1 MAAFSAV
8 AELPPAAITQVH
20 GPTPAVVTQ
29 VHGPDSTPTSAPFGG
44 PLSVDNPYLK
54 DALVSNVIKSS
65 VGDFED
71 AREVILSTT
80 DLNDDMG
87 TQQEI
92 FMNQCHASRAL
103 IILGN
108 LLVGAFAGNVT
119 DELPIERVVVA
130 LRVAGTRVH
139 LGYNGAGRLVILRIY
154 IFGSNLVKDQ
164 ESVLGV
170 TSTLQVMPVFGIR
183 SPNVGYQ
190 NNCVKAVLRVSK
202 NSLNILIAQSNQ
214 GYPILSE
221 KNSGTAEAK
230 AVAERLSLLP
240 KTKRVIIGV
249 GTAAVYTSHELQKEV
264 VNKID
269 AGAATIVLVFAKTA
283 ISENLI
289 MNYCQR
295 IPLDW
300 IPYVP
305 GTEASSA
312 SL

>member
-1 MAAFSAV
+1 M
-8 AELPPAAITQVH
+8 
-20 GPTPAVVTQ
+20 
-29 VHGPDSTPTSAPFGG
+29 
-44 PLSVDNPYLK
+44 DNPYLK
-54 DALVSNVIKSS
+54 DALVSSVIKSS

-108 LLVGAFAGNVT
+108 LLVGAFGGNVT

-139 LGYNGAGRLVILRIY
+139 LGYNGAGGLVILRIY
-154 IFGSNLVKDQ
+154 IFGPNLVKDQ

-183 SPNVGYQ
+183 SANVGYQ
-190 NNCVKAVLRVSK
+190 NNCLKAVLPVFK